1 MKKIA
6 IIASI
11 GLTFAAAGTLTAG
24 LISSNKNETMNSQVQ
39 ASSETATVYF
49 NLSAFGPTYTENEQ
63 VKNTSFSVSAWSD
76 TTADQTWYDVTP
88 VDLSNSIFSI
98 TAPVTTK
105 NFIVLRAAE
114 GVKNKWTSEGAWN
127 QSGTVVRSD
136 VTYDYCWL
144 YDDGG
149 YCNKGSWKQ
158 TAIGKLNVN
167 GTPRNMSFNFL
178 NNQYYLTEVEL
189 TTSDAITISK
199 GETTFG
205 YSHLEAGCKALFNEG
220 ASNAFSAKNGSLYA
234 FYLKED
240 NGGTIWAQIDSGVEA
255 ATWAEGFVKGVG
267 CAAPYNAAP
276 KNWDTYAG
284 TFATLTDGAKD
295 TLIGATASNEEG
307 ATYVQQAAFIHDM
320 CVRKYAGCDVFMK
333 RDGGGSRT
341 VTPSNSIN
349 LVENNGNNYTAI
361 IIIVA
366 SVAVVSLSAAFIMLK
381 KRKESR

>member
-24 LISSNKNETMNSQVQ
+24 LISSNQNGIKDSQVQ
-39 ASSETATVYF
+39 ASGETAVVYF
-49 NLSAFGPTYTENEQ
+49 NFNEYG
-63 VKNTSFSVSAWSD
+63 KTDANSNHTSFSIWAYGGEVGDSWFRASEVNFDIGVYSIECDKTYTKFRAVRAEKDTWETWPNHSTSYNESGEFYRDSSD
-76 TTADQTWYDVTP
+76 
-88 VDLSNSIFSI
+88 
-98 TAPVTTK
+98 K
-105 NFIVLRAAE
+105 
-114 GVKNKWTSEGAWN
+114 
-127 QSGTVVRSD
+127 
-136 VTYDYCWL
+136 DYCWVWSSNGN
-144 YDDGG
+144 YGDQ
-149 YCNKGSWKQ
+149 CTWHKTKG
-158 TAIGKLNVN
+158 TNLNIN
-167 GTPRNMSFNFL
+167 GVAQEMSFNFA
-178 NNQYYLTEVEL
+178 NNEYGVTNLSLISTDEL
-189 TTSDAITISK
+189 TITK
-199 GETTFG
+199 DGNTYG
-205 YSHLEAGCKALFNEG
+205 YSNLEDKSLFNKATGE
-220 ASNAFSAKNGSLYA
+220 SNAFMPKNPSTYA
-234 FYLKED
+234 IYLKD
-240 NGGTIWAQIDSGVEA
+240 NGTIWAQIDSGVEA

-276 KNWDTYAG
+276 KNWDTYVG

-361 IIIVA
+361 IIIAA
-366 SVAVVSLSAAFIMLK
+366 SVAIVSLSAAFIMLK